1 VRAKVQLSGVE
12 PCGTGV
18 FSKDPLMVLTTVN
31 VLLDSLRETNLLRA
45 EQVRELIT
53 EIAPKFVQTQELAKH
68 LIRIGWVTLYQAK
81 KLLSGHGQELIIG
94 HYVVLDK
101 LGEGGMGKV
110 YKAKQLRLSRIVA
123 LKVIRP
129 NLLTNELALKRFQRE
144 AKAAAQLSHPNIVR
158 LFDADQVGD
167 RHFLAME
174 CVEGPDLAT
183 VIKDEGRL
191 PVSRACSYI
200 RQAALGLQHAHDLGL
215 VHRDIKP
222 SNLLVTKAN
231 TANKTPG
238 GVVKILDMGLARATD
253 AAGNESALTALTQD
267 GAVIGTPDFM
277 SPEQAK
283 NSSTVDGRSDLY
295 SLGCTFY
302 YLLVGH
308 APFRQGSTLEKL
320 LQHQMDPPPHIQL
333 LRPDVPDEV
342 AAILHTLLAKGPED
356 RFQSGAALAT
366 ALEPWSVF
374 DPKDQVRKSSMQL
387 STPSAAPPAL
397 PVATAATEADPFDFN
412 DLDMPQPPKARA
424 REVAETATIDAPRK
438 KRQRWWIPA
447 VAAGFLL
454 AVGTV
459 LIIKQFGKS
468 KDSAGHATPPAGK
481 EEPPKKDKEPPP
493 VVKKNDYEGID
504 AYLPAD
510 TELVAV
516 LNVQQLNKSKFF
528 QEELLPRFKDMLEV
542 FRTNAS
548 FDPLKAIDRVIVALP
563 ASGANHSVVVVQGSD
578 FLTSDFLNWVRA
590 LPGVTITS
598 ERVPGHGS
606 KDVYR
611 LPPSEKDKGDDTYGA
626 ILSISPTAI
635 VLSSSKERVIEAL
648 ARVGRRTEPK
658 FDDAS
663 LRPMLAKY
671 GQKSALQPSQSP
683 PTLWMC
689 LGCQA
694 KLFGF
699 GSPKDGGVQALLAA
713 IRLGDGMDFEVTIEA
728 GTRQEAI
735 VAWGRIAT
743 LVRTIALR
751 NPTDK
756 RLERIASLFVQ
767 ANPGKFP
774 GAKLAIPFVGH
785 WSHYIKPEQM
795 AEWFAPFFEGSGDAA
810 TDRK

>member
-1 VRAKVQLSGVE
+1 
-12 PCGTGV
+12 
-18 FSKDPLMVLTTVN
+18 MVLTTVD
-31 VLLDSLRETNLLRA
+31 VLLDALRETNLLRA
-45 EQVRELIT
+45 EQIRQLIS
-53 EIAPKFVQTQELAKH
+53 EIAPKFTETQELAKH
-68 LIRIGWVTLYQAK
+68 LVRIGWITLYQAK
-81 KLLSGHGQELIIG
+81 KLLSGHGHELIIG
-94 HYVVLDK
+94 HYVILDK

-129 NLLTNELALKRFQRE
+129 NLLKNELALKRFQRE

-174 CVEGPDLAT
+174 YVEGTDLAT
-183 VIKDEGRL
+183 VAKVEGRL
-191 PVSRACSYI
+191 VVARTCSYI
-200 RQAALGLQHAHDLGL
+200 RQSALGLQHAHDLGL

-222 SNLLVTKAN
+222 SNLLVTAAN
-231 TANKTPG
+231 AANKTPG

-253 AAGNESALTALTQD
+253 ANSGNDSALTALTQD

-320 LQHQMDPPPHIQL
+320 LQHQMDPPPHVQL
-333 LRPDVPDEV
+333 LRPDIPDEV
-342 AAILHTLLAKGPED
+342 AAILHTLLAKSPED
-356 RFQSGAALAT
+356 RFQSGTALAT
-366 ALEPWSVF
+366 ALEPWSIF
-374 DPKDQVRKSSMQL
+374 DAKDQARKSSMQL
-387 STPSAAPPAL
+387 SPPPAL
-397 PVATAATEADPFDFN
+397 LVTTPVTETDPFNFN
-412 DLDMPQPPKARA
+412 DLEIPQPPRARA
-424 REVAETATIDAPRK
+424 REATETATIDAPRK
-438 KRQRWWIPA
+438 KRQLWWIPA
-447 VAAGFLL
+447 VAAGIIL
-454 AVGTV
+454 ALVTV
-459 LIIKQFGKS
+459 LAIKQFGKS
-468 KDSAGHATPPAGK
+468 KESAGSAPSPAAK
-481 EEPPKKDKEPPP
+481 EEPPKKDKEPTP
-493 VVKKNDYEGID
+493 VVKKNDHEGID

-510 TELVAV
+510 TELVAI

-528 QEELLPRFKDMLEV
+528 QEELLPRFNEMLEV

-563 ASGANHSVVVVQGSD
+563 AGGANQSVIVVQGAD

-590 LPGVTITS
+590 LPGVTISS
-598 ERVPGHGS
+598 ERVPGQGT
-606 KDVYR
+606 KDIYR
-611 LPPSEKDKGDDTYGA
+611 MPPSDKDKGEDTYGA
-626 ILSISPTAI
+626 ILSLSPTAI
-635 VLSSSKERVIEAL
+635 VLSSNKERVIEAL

-658 FDDAS
+658 FDDPS

-671 GQKSALQPSQSP
+671 GQKSAIQPSQSP

-689 LGCQA
+689 LGNQA

-699 GSPKDGGVQALLAA
+699 GSPKDGGVQALLGA
-713 IRLGDGMDFEVTIEA
+713 IRLGDGMDFDVTIEA
-728 GTRQEAI
+728 GTRQEAV

-743 LVRTIALR
+743 LVRAVALR
-751 NPTDK
+751 NPSDK
-756 RLERIASLFVQ
+756 RLEHIASLFVQ

-785 WSHYIKPEQM
+785 WSHYVKPEQM
-795 AEWFAPFFEGSGDAA
+795 TEWFAPFFE
-810 TDRK
+810 